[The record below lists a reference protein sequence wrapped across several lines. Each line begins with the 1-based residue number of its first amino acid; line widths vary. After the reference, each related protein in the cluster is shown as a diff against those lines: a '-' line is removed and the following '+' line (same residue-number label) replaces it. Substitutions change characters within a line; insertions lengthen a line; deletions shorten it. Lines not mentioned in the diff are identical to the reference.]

1 MDKNQEE
8 EEEEEKL
15 KTRIPKPWVKK
26 TRSFFAK
33 SHSSKK
39 LQKKITTVSKKTPF
53 QQSSTKFSPA
63 LHDVGGSFCRS
74 LSSLRIRLEAMWG
87 QSPPPSLSL
96 PHYLLVL
103 LLLLLLLLASRSATD
118 GISTPRPSPRLFSVA
133 KILLPAKL
141 AQAPPQQ
148 PHPAFVAARPD
159 AGPFACDP
167 TSLIIGTPAFQI
179 ALSKDFWEKKKKKK
193 KKVVLYYIILYCINN
208 FIKYDVSNSG
218 FFYPPSILW
227 Y

>member
-87 QSPPPSLSL
+87 QSPPPSLFPSL
-96 PHYLLVL
+96 TPSSSSSSRADLPQTGSVLPVRRPVSSLLQRFFSLRSSHKPRRSSPTRLSWLPVPTPARSPVTPHHLLLVL
-103 LLLLLLLLASRSATD
+103 LLFRSHCQK
-118 GISTPRPSPRLFSVA
+118 IS
-133 KILLPAKL
+133 
-141 AQAPPQQ
+141 
-148 PHPAFVAARPD
+148 
-159 AGPFACDP
+159 G
-167 TSLIIGTPAFQI
+167 
-179 ALSKDFWEKKKKKK
+179 KKRKRKRKK
-193 KKVVLYYIILYCINN
+193 
-208 FIKYDVSNSG
+208 
-218 FFYPPSILW
+218 
-227 Y
+227 

>member
-1 MDKNQEE
+1 
-8 EEEEEKL
+8 
-15 KTRIPKPWVKK
+15 VKK

-87 QSPPPSLSL
+87 QSPPLSLSL
-96 PHYLLVL
+96 PHYLLL
-103 LLLLLLLLASRSATD
+103 LLLPLLLASRSATD
-118 GISTPRPSPRLFSVA
+118 GISAPRPSPRLFSVA

-159 AGPFACDP
+159 AGPFAHDP

-179 ALSKDFWEKKKKKK
+179 HCQDFWEKKKKKK
-193 KKVVLYYIILYCINN
+193 KKVVLYYIILYYI
-208 FIKYDVSNSG
+208 VSI
-218 FFYPPSILW
+218 IL
-227 Y
+227 

>member
-1 MDKNQEE
+1 
-8 EEEEEKL
+8 
-15 KTRIPKPWVKK
+15 VKK

-87 QSPPPSLSL
+87 QSPPLSLSL
-96 PHYLLVL
+96 PHYLLL
-103 LLLLLLLLASRSATD
+103 LLLPLLLASRSATD

-193 KKVVLYYIILYCINN
+193 KKVVLYYIILYYI
-208 FIKYDVSNSG
+208 VSI
-218 FFYPPSILW
+218 IL
-227 Y
+227 